1 MGLTKTTLA
10 HQEHGGNDNVPTV
23 SAMTHAIALVVFN
36 DFQILDAA
44 GPIAAFEIADRY
56 RPGSY
61 ALTVAAT
68 APGAVRSS
76 SGVCM
81 TARALPDLTAF
92 DTVLVSG
99 GDGSRAAMGDQALLG
114 AVKAA
119 ATAGRRVAS
128 VCSGAFVLAQAG
140 VLHGRRATTHWSR
153 TDDFARRFP
162 GVRLEADR
170 IWTRDGDIWTSAGI
184 TAGID
189 LALAMIADDLG
200 ESVARRTAQQLVVY
214 HRRPGGQSQ
223 FSALLEMDGGG
234 GAFGPVLA
242 WARETSRSAPSGGAV
257 GGASGH
263 EFRGISPGNSL
274 PMSALRR
281 RAPLSACAWRSRATR
296 SKAHPPPSTR
306 SPARPDLPTRS
317 GCGAPSSGPSDSRPR
332 PCAAP
337 PGRGERQALR
347 RPLKR
352 SPTRPD
358 RECRPPLTRP
368 CRWTPARG

>member
-1 MGLTKTTLA
+1 
-10 HQEHGGNDNVPTV
+10 
-23 SAMTHAIALVVFN
+23 MTHAIALVVF
-36 DFQILDAA
+36 DAFQILDAA

-61 ALTVAAT
+61 AMTVAAT
-68 APGAVRSS
+68 RPGEVKSS

-92 DTVLVSG
+92 DTVLVAG
-99 GDGSRAAMGDQALLG
+99 GDGSRAAMGDQTLLG

-162 GVRLEADR
+162 GVTLEADR

-200 ESVARRTAQQLVVY
+200 ESVAKRTAQQLVVY

-223 FSALLEMDGGG
+223 FSALLEMDGGA

-242 WARETSRSAPSGGAV
+242 WARETLDQPLPVERLAARAAMSSAA
-257 GGASGH
+257 
-263 EFRGISPGNSL
+263 FRQEI
-274 PMSALRR
+274 RR
-281 RAPLSACAWRSRATR
+281 RCRGHAG
-296 SKAHPPPSTR
+296 
-306 SPARPDLPTRS
+306 ARR
-317 GCGAPSSGPSDSRPR
+317 
-332 PCAAP
+332 
-337 PGRGERQALR
+337 
-347 RPLKR
+347 
-352 SPTRPD
+352 
-358 RECRPPLTRP
+358 
-368 CRWTPARG
+368 